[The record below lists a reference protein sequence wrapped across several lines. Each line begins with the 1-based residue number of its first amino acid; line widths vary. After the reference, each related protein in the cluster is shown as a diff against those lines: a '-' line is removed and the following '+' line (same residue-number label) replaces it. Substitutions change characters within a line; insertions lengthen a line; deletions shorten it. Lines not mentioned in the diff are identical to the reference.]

1 MPLIDD
7 IMYSIERFIFATA
20 LDLSMGY
27 YAMLLAILSRKYCT
41 IILPW
46 GLYEYSALPMGLS
59 ISLDISQARM
69 NLLFNDLPYVFVYMD
84 DV

>member
-7 IMYSIERFIFATA
+7 IMYSIKRFVFATA

-27 YAMLLAILSRKYCT
+27 YAMLLALLSKKYCT

-46 GLYEYSALPMGLS
+46 DLYEYTALPMGLP
-59 ISLDISQARM
+59 ISSDIQARM
-69 NLLFNDLPYVFVYMD
+69 NLLFNDLPLRLCVHG
-84 DV
+84 